1 MRVPE
6 RVLGEENRT
15 NTFSGR
21 FGLLEHFIERHF
33 IEMLESLKRLSL
45 IFREIK
51 QMRERQVLNSERHK
65 AQGKNCHH
73 STVFGLV

>member
-51 QMRERQVLNSERHK
+51 QIRERQKDTERHK
-65 AQGKNCHH
+65 AQEKNCHH

>member
-6 RVLGEENRT
+6 RVPGRGKE
-15 NTFSGR
+15 NTFSER
-21 FGLLEHFIERHF
+21 FGLSEHFIERHF
-33 IEMLESLKRLSL
+33 TEMLESLKRLGL

-65 AQGKNCHH
+65 AQEKNCHH